1 MAFVNKF
8 NVNVFNFHIH
18 CTKDHLSFGS
28 IGRIFQNFQSF
39 FARMKGIYKKGAEN
53 EKLRFVAFGHYEV
66 NRTTSA
72 RNSLISNGNDQQNFL
87 MEPKQKIHELF
98 ALPKIKNNDLAGLM
112 LTST

>member
-18 CTKDHLSFGS
+18 CAKDFLSFGS
-28 IGRIFQNFQSF
+28 TGRIFENFQSF
-39 FARMKGIYKKGAEN
+39 FARVKGIHKNEAEN

-72 RNSLISNGNDQQNFL
+72 RNS
-87 MEPKQKIHELF
+87 
-98 ALPKIKNNDLAGLM
+98 
-112 LTST
+112 